1 MYVFVPSECVSCM
14 CVYHACVCTER
25 VCVSCMCVY
34 PACVCVSCMCN
45 SLCGY
50 KVQRMLLLNRYKEVF
65 WLDSGRRC
73 YKAINY
79 CSETIH
85 AFNMIP
91 VEEYKDQFEEI
102 YQV

>member
-1 MYVFVPSECVSCM
+1 
-14 CVYHACVCTER
+14 
-25 VCVSCMCVY
+25 
-34 PACVCVSCMCN
+34 
-45 SLCGY
+45 
-50 KVQRMLLLNRYKEVF
+50 MLLLNRYKEVF

-73 YKAINY
+73 YKAIND